1 MSEASC
7 HVVSSRGI
15 LKACCFRYHL
25 PVSSNNNIY
34 SHNIATHPIFES
46 GQVKM
51 PRAPTLYV
59 CSGAISYFIAHI
71 LPSIKIPFVL
81 VTGESVI
88 SVPDRPLEDLDPIL
102 KNSLLQHWYSQNLI
116 LRHPKMT
123 CMPIGLD
130 YHTASEKSDLLQ
142 PHDKPPGQ
150 ADLMFQR
157 DIRKQTP
164 LIQEKILMDVS
175 SRSEHFSKRN
185 RLCFVNFGTQYP
197 DRVDAH
203 ASISPDLIVKCPV
216 GTKRD
221 DVWKQQSKYSFVI
234 SPFGLGIDCH
244 RTWEALVLGCIPI
257 VKRSPIC
264 VVFDDLPVLIVDEW
278 RDLNAS
284 LLNKT
289 LDDFSKKKFNMNKL
303 TLRYW
308 MTKMHSH

>member
-7 HVVSSRGI
+7 HIVSSRGI
-15 LKACCFRYHL
+15 LKACCFHDPH
-25 PVSSNNNIY
+25 PVSSNNNTY

-46 GQVKM
+46 RQVKM
-51 PRAPTLYV
+51 PRAPTVYV
-59 CSGAISYFIAHI
+59 CSAAISYFMTHI

-81 VTGESVI
+81 VTGDSVI
-88 SVPDRPLEDLDPIL
+88 SLPDRPLEDLNRIL
-102 KNSLLQHWYSQNLI
+102 KNPLLRHWYSQNLI
-116 LRHPKMT
+116 LRHPKIT

-130 YHTASEKSDLLQ
+130 YHTRTASAYSGGLYGNHVLSDLI
-142 PHDKPPGQ
+142 
-150 ADLMFQR
+150 FQR
-157 DIRKQTP
+157 NIKRKTPQSQDKLIMDI
-164 LIQEKILMDVS
+164 S

-203 ASISPDLIVKCPV
+203 ASISTDLIVKCPV

-221 DVWKQQSKYSFVI
+221 DVWKQQSKYSFVV
-234 SPFGLGIDCH
+234 SPFGMGIDCH
-244 RTWEALVLGCIPI
+244 RTWEALALGCIAI

-264 VVFDDLPVLIVDEW
+264 VVFDDLPVLIVDDW
-278 RDLNAS
+278 RDLNMA

-303 TLRYW
+303 TMKYW